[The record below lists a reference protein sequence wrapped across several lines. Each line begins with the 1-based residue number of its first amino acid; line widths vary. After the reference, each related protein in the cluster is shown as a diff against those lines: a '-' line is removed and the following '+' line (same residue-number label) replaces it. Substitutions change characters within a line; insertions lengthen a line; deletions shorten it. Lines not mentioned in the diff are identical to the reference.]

1 MTQSAQKRPDGGR
14 DACITASDEKLL
26 AQCRMEFYRSSGPGG
41 QHRNKTES
49 AVRLTHLPTGVV
61 ATATERRNQ
70 HENRRQA
77 LARLRKS
84 LAMEVREAV
93 EPDQNAVLPSE
104 HSESRNLAV
113 VVPPGPLRN
122 VLTDAAWPRVSQ
134 KSEAYLPAAARV
146 LDYLAAGEA
155 KVSDVAA
162 RLGVSTASLVK
173 FLSLDDDLWQAA
185 NRIRQR
191 FGQKGLK

>member
-1 MTQSAQKRPDGGR
+1 MKGSQKVVAGQR
-14 DACITASDEKLL
+14 DACVLAPDEKLL

-49 AVRLTHLPTGVV
+49 AVRLTHQPTGVV

-70 HENRRQA
+70 HENRRYA
-77 LARLRKS
+77 IARLRKCIA
-84 LAMEVREAV
+84 LEVRE
-93 EPDQNAVLPSE
+93 P
-104 HSESRNLAV
+104 
-113 VVPPGPLRN
+113 VPPTATPTGMLRQ

-134 KSEAYLPAAARV
+134 KSEAYLPAAAGV
-146 LDYLAAGEA
+146 LDYLEAGEA

-173 FLSLDDDLWQAA
+173 FLSLDSDLWQAA
-185 NRIRQR
+185 NHMRQR
-191 FGQKGLK
+191 LGQKALK

>member
-1 MTQSAQKRPDGGR
+1 MSERSADITAVVR
-14 DACITASDEKLL
+14 DASILAPDEKLL
-26 AQCRMEFYRSSGPGG
+26 AECRMEFLRSSGPGG

-49 AVRLTHLPTGVV
+49 AVRLTHLASGVV

-70 HENRRQA
+70 HENRRHA
-77 LARLRKS
+77 MARLRKA
-84 LAMEVREAV
+84 LAMEVRCAV
-93 EPDQNAVLPSE
+93 GSDESPSG
-104 HSESRNLAV
+104 NL
-113 VVPPGPLRN
+113 RT
-122 VLTDAAWPRVSQ
+122 VLTDPAWPRVSQ
-134 KSEAYLPAAARV
+134 RSDAYLPAAARV
-146 LDYLAAGEA
+146 LDGLAAGEA

>member
-1 MTQSAQKRPDGGR
+1 MVHR
-14 DACITASDEKLL
+14 DACIVATDEKLL
-26 AQCRMEFYRSSGPGG
+26 AECRMEFYRSSGPGG

-61 ATATERRNQ
+61 ATATERRSQ
-70 HENRRQA
+70 HENRRHA
-77 LARLRKS
+77 LARLRK
-84 LAMEVREAV
+84 AMALEVRQ
-93 EPDQNAVLPSE
+93 P
-104 HSESRNLAV
+104 
-113 VVPPGPLRN
+113 VPPDAAPAGALRQ
-122 VLTDAAWPRVSQ
+122 VLTDPAWPRVSQ
-134 KSEAYLPAAARV
+134 KSEAYLVAAAGV
-146 LDYLAAGEA
+146 LDYLEAGEA